1 MHILHQGFVFQQSFQ
16 YIDRKID
23 RWRMI
28 ITGHFQPSLLTW
40 KDWSRGTIQDLT
52 ARLGLSVRISPML
65 FQKITSIDLSYEVL
79 LN

>member
-1 MHILHQGFVFQQSFQ
+1 M
-16 YIDRKID
+16 KIEND
-23 RWRMI
+23 YHWLI
-28 ITGHFQPSLLTW
+28 PTKPLLNW